1 MTRFLLNLLAGT
13 LLVTGCSKS
22 PETTAP
28 DPGQGGDLAE
38 RAKAEALKEFSSN
51 WTNSG
56 SVWASYVP
64 QKKLLIQLTNM
75 SVRVEVVELSEKQRQ
90 KGVTWG
96 ADVFFAG
103 KLARN
108 YSAKGGWS
116 DWKPTTPL
124 RYAVILRNGV
134 WFVENNFRKTF
145 VLPPVNQ

>member
-1 MTRFLLNLLAGT
+1 MNLLAGA

-22 PETTAP
+22 STSVAP
-28 DPGQGGDLAE
+28 DAGQGGDLAE
-38 RAKAEALKEFSSN
+38 RAKVEAQREFSSS
-51 WTNSG
+51 WTNNG
-56 SVWASYVP
+56 SVWASYAP

-103 KLARN
+103 ELARN
-108 YSAKGGWS
+108 HSAKGGWS
-116 DWKPTTPL
+116 DWRPTIPL
-124 RYAVILRNGV
+124 RYAVTMSNGV
-134 WFVENNFRKTF
+134 WSVENSFRKSF